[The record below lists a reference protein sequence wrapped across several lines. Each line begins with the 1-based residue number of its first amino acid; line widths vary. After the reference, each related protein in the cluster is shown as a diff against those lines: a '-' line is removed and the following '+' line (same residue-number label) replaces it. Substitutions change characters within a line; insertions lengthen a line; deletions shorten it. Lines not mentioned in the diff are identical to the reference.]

1 MRRRTVLAAAAVA
14 AVAIGVAGCGI
25 PDETQVRDIGAGPAP
40 GFATGGTPGQGPPS
54 RDNATTKEGFVT
66 DFLAAVAGDPKKTK
80 PTDRIRRYVTESAQ
94 DQVKE
99 REDAVINV
107 VRRQGEPV
115 FAKQKD
121 GTWRVTLK
129 VDQIGVLSEVGSV
142 DPAVLPAG
150 QHTYTF
156 YIGGTEG
163 KTDWFVTKPP
173 QDLLLS
179 TEALRDYYLQRTI
192 YFWNKDRTA
201 LVPDNRYMPSELE
214 EGQQPTEIVRW
225 LTTGPSAW
233 IKQSV
238 SPLNLG
244 SQGNQNV
251 PYPSERLEVG
261 LNAEA
266 AEQPMPAMKDVD
278 VLDQLGKQLMWSLRP
293 YLSAGLELRVEGQG
307 PRTFEPDA
315 AFFAVNP
322 AHRRSNAPGQEAV
335 PQRFALYQGK
345 IYRLKGSAGGG
356 TDPLPQLLLEQ
367 GVNEGLD
374 SATLAQ
380 ETGDDG
386 VQTAAALVSRQ
397 GQQFRLRVGD
407 GTNPFTKSGPYAEMS
422 RPVLLKMPMDAGLV
436 VINKRLYRFTLDG
449 GVLEQVPV
457 AKLDGTITDV
467 AAAPDGRRI
476 ALVAGGKV
484 YVAGL
489 ARGRQIELASEARV
503 VPTRVRDATA
513 VDWGEETWLVVAG
526 TVDLKPAVWHVTAD
540 GAIENQHTEDAGGR
554 INHLVAYPV
563 DPVVGG
569 PAQALMF
576 DRGGAAFDQAGGD
589 KQVEAGEVVGAPGE
603 FDPADVTAPFFL
615 MD

>member
-1 MRRRTVLAAAAVA
+1 MRRRTVLAGAAAA
-14 AVAIGVAGCGI
+14 ALAIGLAGCGI

-40 GFATGGTPGQGPPS
+40 GFATGGTPGQGPPT
-54 RDNATTKEGFVT
+54 RDNATTKEGFVA
-66 DFLAAVAGDPKKTK
+66 DFLAAAAGDPKKAK

-99 REDAVINV
+99 REGADINV
-107 VRRQGEPV
+107 VRLQGEPT
-115 FAKQKD
+115 FAARGN

-129 VDQIGVLSEVGSV
+129 VDQIGVLGAEGSV
-142 DPAVLPAG
+142 GPAVLPD
-150 QHTYTF
+150 QQYTF
-156 YIGGTEG
+156 EIGGTEG

-173 QDLLLS
+173 PELLLS
-179 TEALRDYYLQRTI
+179 TEALRGYYIQRTI
-192 YFWNKDRTA
+192 YFWNRDRTA

-214 EGQQPTEIVRW
+214 AGQQPTEIVRW
-225 LTTGPSAW
+225 LTAGPSSW
-233 IKQSV
+233 IEKTVSTHNPAVQS
-238 SPLNLG
+238 
-244 SQGNQNV
+244 NQNV

-261 LNAEA
+261 FNAEA
-266 AEQPMPAMKDVD
+266 AEQPTPATKAVD

-293 YLSAGLELRVEGQG
+293 YLRKDLELRVDGQG

-322 AHRRSNAPGQEAV
+322 AHRSAGAPGQEAL

-356 TDPLPQLLLEQ
+356 GEPLPQLLLEQ
-367 GVNEGLD
+367 GVNEGLV

-407 GTNPFTKSGPYAEMS
+407 GTNPFTTSGPYPEMG
-422 RPVLLKMPMDAGLV
+422 RPVLLKAPMNAGLV
-436 VINKRLYRFTLDG
+436 VINKRLYRFALDD
-449 GVLEQVPV
+449 GVPEQVTV
-457 AKLDGTITDV
+457 SKLDGKITDV
-467 AAAPDGRRI
+467 GVAPDGRRI

-489 ARGRQIELASEARV
+489 SRGKEVELSDPRV

-513 VDWGEETWLVVAG
+513 VDWSEETWLVVAG
-526 TVDLKPAVWHVTAD
+526 DVGGKPAVWQVTSD
-540 GAIENQHTEDAGGR
+540 GAIESQHTEDSGGR
-554 INHLVAYPV
+554 VDHLVAYPV

-569 PAQALMF
+569 PAQELMF
-576 DRGGAAFDQAGGD
+576 DREGAAYDQAGDGS
-589 KQVEAGEVVGAPGE
+589 QIEAGEVVGAPGE
-603 FDPADVTAPFFL
+603 FDPTDVTAPFFL